1 MDHQKEL
8 IPSTEGFF
16 VIAHRLGEDFCG
28 GTERGV
34 QYLQDNVSI
43 AKGFV
48 EGKIS
53 GILMWSP
60 T

>member
-48 EGKIS
+48 EGKMS
-53 GILMWSP
+53 GILM
-60 T
+60 